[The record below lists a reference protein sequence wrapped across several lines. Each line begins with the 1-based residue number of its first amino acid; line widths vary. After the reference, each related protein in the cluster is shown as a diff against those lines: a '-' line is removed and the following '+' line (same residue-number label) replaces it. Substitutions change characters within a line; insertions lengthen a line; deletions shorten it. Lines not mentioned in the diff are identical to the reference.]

1 VLPSIAIAP
10 GEERSLAIAG
20 VSILFRC
27 GEEFQRRLLLPG
39 SFAPFVESTSSRHD
53 LRIRSSAVDRLTV
66 ADAPLIFDSGLHW
79 KVRQSARSTI
89 FELLHPRSELPYCR
103 TTASEDFTEAE
114 VLVSESA
121 WRQLSTESQGPADWE
136 LPHPL
141 DQLLLAP
148 ALAARGVILL
158 HACGAVI
165 SNRALLFAGH
175 SGDGKT
181 TLAGLLADEGV
192 TLLSDERIAVR
203 RREDH
208 FIAHGTPWPGEG
220 NVISCAAHRLDRMFL
235 LRKGPKHQIE
245 APAISLG
252 AELLARAIVPFYLPE
267 TARRIVDLVSD
278 LAAGLPLS
286 ELHFAKAPGVSR
298 LLSAQPERARIE
310 TASPRPSAVRE
321 AHSLTISSSRS

>member
-1 VLPSIAIAP
+1 LS
-10 GEERSLAIAG
+10 G
-20 VSILFRC
+20 
-27 GEEFQRRLLLPG
+27 
-39 SFAPFVESTSSRHD
+39 
-53 LRIRSSAVDRLTV
+53 VDRVTV

-103 TTASEDFTEAE
+103 TTVSEDFTDAE

-121 WRQLSTESQGPADWE
+121 WRELSAESHGPADWE
-136 LPHPL
+136 FPHPL

-165 SNRALLFAGH
+165 SNRALVFAGH

-203 RREDH
+203 RKDGH

-220 NVISCAAHRLDRMFL
+220 NVISSAAHRLAGMFV
-235 LRKGPKHQIE
+235 LRKGPRHEIE
-245 APAISLG
+245 APSISLG

-278 LAAGLPLS
+278 LASGLPLS

-298 LLSAQPERARIE
+298 LWSPEPERREPPAA
-310 TASPRPSAVRE
+310 ASP
-321 AHSLTISSSRS
+321 H